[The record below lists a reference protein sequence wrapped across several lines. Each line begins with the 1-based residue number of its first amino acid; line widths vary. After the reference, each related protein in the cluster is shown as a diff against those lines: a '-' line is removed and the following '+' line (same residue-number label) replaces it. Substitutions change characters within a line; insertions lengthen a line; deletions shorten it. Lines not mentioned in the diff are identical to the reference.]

1 MQALVQKLDTF
12 LVALATL
19 HPHIVKV
26 WSYSK
31 RMKNVMLSKALSL
44 SLIIGTLAQGVGL
57 MSPMHLLNAAT
68 PAKAFPD
75 SRYIKT
81 WNEVAKDWGKIK
93 SGTDLDKASKKL
105 KIGFNKAFQET
116 DRKFWLSQMIQVQDM
131 PLLKQDGD
139 NFEFWSEGFKEK
151 LFSFKVDGDK
161 YIFENAA
168 FVYSANESLEV
179 NLQKLKAA
187 VEAKKVSYFDW
198 AFIPKAE
205 ASIWWAIGGALATF
219 LVIRTFQTK
228 GDNFRAAGDK
238 FSEAGQELKNGN
250 LGSSVVKGVD
260 GVFKPI
266 LYNEKSED
274 KKH

>member
-1 MQALVQKLDTF
+1 
-12 LVALATL
+12 
-19 HPHIVKV
+19 
-26 WSYSK
+26 
-31 RMKNVMLSKALSL
+31 MKNVLLSKALSL
-44 SLIIGTLAQGVGL
+44 SLIIVTLAQGIGL
-57 MSPMHLLNAAT
+57 MSPIHFSHAAT
-68 PAKAFPD
+68 PLKNFPD
-75 SRYIKT
+75 ARYVKT

-93 SGTDLDKASKKL
+93 SGSDLDKAAKKL
-105 KIGFNKAFQET
+105 KMGFNKAFLDT

-151 LFSFKVDGDK
+151 LFSFKVEGDK

-168 FVYSANESLEV
+168 FVYSANESLES

-187 VEAKKVSYFDW
+187 VEAQKVSYLDW
-198 AFIPKAE
+198 MLLPKAE
-205 ASIWWAIGGALATF
+205 ASIWWALGGALLTF
-219 LVIRTFQTK
+219 VAIRTFQTK

-238 FSEAGQELKNGN
+238 FGEAGQELKDGN

-266 LYNEKSED
+266 LYNEKNE